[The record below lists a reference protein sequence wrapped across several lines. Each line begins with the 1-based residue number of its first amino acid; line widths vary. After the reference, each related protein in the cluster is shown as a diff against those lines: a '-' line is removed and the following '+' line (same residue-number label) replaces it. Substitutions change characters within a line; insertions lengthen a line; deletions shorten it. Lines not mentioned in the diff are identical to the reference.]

1 MRFQLKKLLF
11 FAAITASLFGES
23 GLATTQ
29 KSKQVDLGGIQAEKR
44 VKKKKEQATA
54 RVSKN
59 EAFLVAT
66 ETRLLSEI
74 QKALNYL
81 SKTAARLPKKSTDRL
96 QMRDKIINLRLEAA
110 IYHANQEMR
119 RYDKA
124 WEAWNNGGRKGP
136 EPKVDS
142 SKSKEQWRLLAQ
154 DGQNLLEEY
163 PKSPKAD
170 ETLFNMGL
178 AQNFLSRE
186 KDAARIF
193 SQLIAKYPNS
203 QKAGDA
209 YFALGDFYFDRFD
222 FRNAMNNYKN
232 AMRFKQ
238 SKSYNWSLFKLG
250 WCSYNLQQYNQAL
263 AYWKTAVTEASR
275 SKRGLPLKE
284 EALRD
289 MIYAFAE
296 LRQIEPAIAYYKSN
310 GGQKFIGRFLLLL
323 SQTFSDQ
330 GQYNDSIRVLKRY
343 QQEAPLDEGVPDTQK
358 EIISLNFELNRM
370 ANVWAEL
377 ARFPTLYGP
386 SSRWGNHF
394 QSNKKLYL
402 ETQQLIKDQILYY
415 AKLTHKNAQKDENK
429 RLYAEAMKGYALFL
443 KNYPKAI
450 EVAEVKF
457 NMADVYYFAKQYRE
471 AAKLYLDICMMGKDK
486 AIIVDPKTNKK
497 QNIHKESAEYMLDG
511 YVREF
516 DPEYKVMLKRKP
528 DFAKGAIPLSENA
541 RNLIKGCAY
550 YAKTYPNEK
559 ANVKTC
565 DTIVTAIYFRSNDK
579 KNSMKFLWT
588 LAKKYPGSKEGDEAV
603 ELLIPLYGKD
613 KNALAKAVA
622 ELQKIPAYRK
632 GEIGKKLEALNFG
645 TKEELVQTEKNACKR
660 AEGFKKLYNEKPND
674 KDAYKRIYNAALD
687 FIKCGKVDEGVSSY
701 MIVVRKFPT
710 SEAAEPSLLDVAKI
724 QERRLEFASAAG
736 FYAEYSKKYPKSKDA
751 VGAVAKSCLLRA
763 AINSS
768 DAVSAC
774 LSFAETDQAT
784 AKAALFTMANAAFSG
799 GDEGRLIGLT
809 RALEGRFKLNP
820 EEKINLYAMI
830 YNANRGQGAAASQAV
845 GSIMSTYKAA
855 GANIQG
861 EALRAVG
868 GIAFRQVNGAMAKY
882 NQIKLKGGT
891 VDALAASIQV
901 KEKALAELKA
911 TYEQVLATKDA
922 FWGVAALHQIAYAHE
937 QYANELEN
945 PPTIAGA
952 KKEDIVKELSAA
964 IKAAKGEAT
973 KFYQIALDSVQK
985 FMVYNEWA
993 AKALSG
999 RARMQGKNINFD
1011 DLIVR
1016 PDFLGAE
1023 VAESVARAVKGDD

>member
-1 MRFQLKKLLF
+1 MRFQLKMLVVALAVLLSSLGG
-11 FAAITASLFGES
+11 AS
-23 GLATTQ
+23 LATTQ
-29 KSKQVDLGGIQAEKR
+29 KSKQVDLGGVQAEKR
-44 VKKKKEQATA
+44 VKKKKEAAST

-59 EAFLVAT
+59 EAFLIAT

-81 SKTAARLPKKSTDRL
+81 TKTASRLPKKSTDRL
-96 QMRDKIINLRLEAA
+96 QMRDKVINLRLEAA
-110 IYHANQEMR
+110 VYHANQEMR

-124 WEAWNNGGRKGP
+124 WEAWNNGGRKGT

-142 SKSKEQWRLLAQ
+142 SRSKEQWRLLAQ

-178 AQNFLSRE
+178 AQNFLGRE

-232 AMRFKQ
+232 ALRFKQ
-238 SKSYNWSLFKLG
+238 AKSYNWSLFKLG

-263 AYWKTAVTEASR
+263 AYWKTAVTEASK

-296 LRQIEPAIAYYKSN
+296 LRQIEPAIAYYKRN
-310 GGQKFIGRFLLLL
+310 GGQKFVGKFLLLL

-330 GQYNDSIRVLKRY
+330 GQYGEAIRVLKRY
-343 QQEAPLDEGVPDTQK
+343 QQEEPTDEAAPDTQK
-358 EIISLNFELNRM
+358 EIISLNFELGRM

-377 ARFPTLYGP
+377 ARFPSLYGP
-386 SSRWGNHF
+386 SSRWAAKH

-402 ETQQLIKDQILYY
+402 EVQQLIKDQIIYY
-415 AKLTHKNAQKDENK
+415 AKLTHKNAQKDDNK
-429 RLYAEAMKGYALFL
+429 RLYAEAMKGYNLFL

-471 AAKLYLDICMMGKDK
+471 AAKLYLDICMMGKER
-486 AIIVDPKTNKK
+486 AVIADPRSGKK
-497 QNIHKESAEYMLDG
+497 QSIHKDSAEYMLDG

-528 DFAKGAIPLSENA
+528 DFTKSPIPLSENA
-541 RNLIKGCAY
+541 KNLIKGCAY
-550 YAKTYPNEK
+550 YAKTYPGEK

-579 KNSMKFLWT
+579 KNSMKFLWI
-588 LAKKYPGSKEGDEAV
+588 LAKKYPGTKEGDEAV
-603 ELLIPLYGKD
+603 DLLIPLYGKD

-645 TKEELVQTEKNACKR
+645 TKEELVQSEKNACKR
-660 AEGFKKLYNEKPND
+660 ADGYKKLYAEKPGD
-674 KDAYKRIYNAALD
+674 KDAFKRIYNAALD
-687 FIKCGKVDEGVSSY
+687 YIKCGKIDEGVASY
-701 MIVVRKFPT
+701 MVVVRKFPS

-724 QERRLEFASAAG
+724 QERRLEFAAAAG
-736 FYAEYSKKYPKSKDA
+736 FYAEYAKMYGKSKDA
-751 VGAVAKSCLLRA
+751 VGALAKSCLLRA
-763 AINSS
+763 AINSG
-768 DAVSAC
+768 DAINAC
-774 LSFAETDQAT
+774 LAFAQTDQGT
-784 AKAALFTMANAAFSG
+784 AKAALFLMANAAFSA
-799 GDEGRLIGLT
+799 GDDGRLTGLVRT
-809 RALEGRFKLNP
+809 LDGRFKLSA
-820 EEKINLYAMI
+820 EEKISLYAMVN
-830 YNANRGQGAAASQAV
+830 NANRGGAPQAV
-845 GSIMSTYKAA
+845 STILGTYKAA
-855 GANIQG
+855 GGNIQG

-868 GIAFRQVNGAMAKY
+868 GIVFRQVNGAMAKY
-882 NQIKLKGGT
+882 NQIKLKGGS

-901 KEKALAELKA
+901 KERALGELKGA
-911 TYEQVLATKDA
+911 YEQVLQTKDA
-922 FWGVAALHQIAYAHE
+922 FWGVAALYQIAHAHE
-937 QYANELEN
+937 LYANELEN
-945 PPTIAGA
+945 PPAIAGA
-952 KKEDIVKELSAA
+952 KKEDIVKELAAA
-964 IKAAKGEAT
+964 IKVAKSESA

-985 FMVYNEWA
+985 YLVYNEWA

-999 RARMQGKNINFD
+999 RARLQGKNINFD